1 MDFQNIILDEN
12 NKYGKCYKRFYEE
25 FVKKRIKKFLKE
37 EYDKEKYPY
46 YEYFYYSDYP
56 DENYI
61 EDILEH
67 KNKNAYP
74 LLIKY
79 LESKKTRRKKENE
92 LYSIN
97 DLITFNKVLNLF
109 NEQYSQKI
117 PREKAESKKIID
129 IDIYQQNR
137 DLINKFIEIFNKYGF
152 SKYYLR

>member
-1 MDFQNIILDEN
+1 MALLNE
-12 NKYGKCYKRFYEE
+12 R
-25 FVKKRIKKFLKE
+25 FLKE

-117 PREKAESKKIID
+117 PREKELMKNMLNTTNI
-129 IDIYQQNR
+129 
-137 DLINKFIEIFNKYGF
+137 
-152 SKYYLR
+152 